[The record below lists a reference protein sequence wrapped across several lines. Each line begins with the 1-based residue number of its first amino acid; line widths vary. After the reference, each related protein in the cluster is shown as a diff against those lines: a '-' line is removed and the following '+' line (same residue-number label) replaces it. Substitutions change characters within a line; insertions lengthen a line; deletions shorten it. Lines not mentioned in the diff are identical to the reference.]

1 MIKRRL
7 LGLGAA
13 IVLTAASVNT
23 AFASVVIN
31 TTDSAATETVKKP
44 KRAAKLTKTEDTAT
58 AGNVTALENCGA
70 YLFEWRPIDCGNGY
84 YFAILVGGNRI
95 QESNVILNRG
105 YDYAYTF
112 SNQYSRPWG
121 EVPALVNADGVWAI
135 PENQPSLP
143 EGIQPTL
150 RITLLTN
157 NNILPTKERH
167 IDVVY
172 LPGGVNTSELPP
184 EVRKYLINVDGSD
197 AGAYNDTVTPG
208 WQEEEDGTYRYLKP
222 DGNYVTNGW
231 MKLNDEE
238 YYMDENG
245 IMLTDTIT
253 PDGYYVTKSGTKSQ
267 YLPGWSEDEKGKR
280 YVGKNGYYAAS
291 TWVEDDGK
299 YYYFD
304 MSGYM
309 RTDYVTPDGYY
320 VGLDGVWDG
329 NPSTQSA
336 GSDPGP
342 GGYAEPEA
350 AAYWEEIDGSWKY
363 KEADGSYAANTW
375 RQGEDGSWYYLGENG
390 VMLTSQTTPDGY
402 YVDENG
408 VWNDGAAENAENTDI
423 SPEAES

>member
-1 MIKRRL
+1 M
-7 LGLGAA
+7 
-13 IVLTAASVNT
+13 
-23 AFASVVIN
+23 
-31 TTDSAATETVKKP
+31 
-44 KRAAKLTKTEDTAT
+44 
-58 AGNVTALENCGA
+58 
-70 YLFEWRPIDCGNGY
+70 
-84 YFAILVGGNRI
+84 
-95 QESNVILNRG
+95 
-105 YDYAYTF
+105 
-112 SNQYSRPWG
+112 
-121 EVPALVNADGVWAI
+121 
-135 PENQPSLP
+135 
-143 EGIQPTL
+143 
-150 RITLLTN
+150 
-157 NNILPTKERH
+157 
-167 IDVVY
+167 VY

-309 RTDYVTPDGYY
+309 
-320 VGLDGVWDG
+320 L
-329 NPSTQSA
+329 SL
-336 GSDPGP
+336 
-342 GGYAEPEA
+342 
-350 AAYWEEIDGSWKY
+350 IH
-363 KEADGSYAANTW
+363 
-375 RQGEDGSWYYLGENG
+375 
-390 VMLTSQTTPDGY
+390 
-402 YVDENG
+402 
-408 VWNDGAAENAENTDI
+408 I
-423 SPEAES
+423 